1 MSDFQCKF
9 YLLDSAET
17 LECKEGNAEYSVK
30 IADRPFPDSLLS
42 FVYYDIN
49 SWEPRFH
56 EAERSLMAFY
66 QTRDTTCL
74 KPVQKLLDDFKDG
87 HPYFF
92 YLWLDWSNRLKQAT
106 PDCKNPTRLLP
117 HKELAHVPSNL
128 ATMQQQILRLFQT
141 VLDASITDVGF
152 SIRVQAYEQ
161 APSLQKFDFQP
172 MKISF
177 EFVDEKQFAEVL
189 YPQSMY
195 DLIDF
200 SLRKCVQEKIM
211 MRPCKNCGKYFALTV
226 HGSTEYC
233 SRVFDSRGRTC
244 KEVGAM
250 RQYVQSHAQDEL
262 LKIYRREYKRRFAWI
277 RAGKISQEAFS
288 AWSKEA
294 QKEKEKCETGKI
306 SKDEFTQWLY
316 RKYPIRRE

>member
-9 YLLDSAET
+9 YLLDGAET
-17 LECKEGNAEYSVK
+17 LECKEGNAEYVIK
-30 IADRPFPDSLLS
+30 IAGRPFPDSLLS
-42 FVYYDIN
+42 FVYYDVN
-49 SWEPRFH
+49 QWEDRFH
-56 EAERSLMAFY
+56 EAERALIKFY

-74 KPVQKLLDDFKDG
+74 KPVQKLLDDFKDE

-92 YLWLDWSNRLKQAT
+92 YLWLDWSDRLKQAAA
-106 PDCKNPTRLLP
+106 DCKNPTRLLP

-141 VLDASITDVGF
+141 VLDASITDIDF

-172 MKISF
+172 LKISF
-177 EFVDEKQFAEVL
+177 EFVGEKQLAEVL

-211 MRPCKNCGKYFALTV
+211 MR
-226 HGSTEYC
+226 
-233 SRVFDSRGRTC
+233 TC

-250 RQYVQSHAQDEL
+250 RQYLQSHAQDEL
-262 LKIYRREYKRRFAWI
+262 LKIYRREHKRRFAWI

-288 AWSKEA
+288 AWSKDA
-294 QKEKEKCETGKI
+294 QKEKEKCENGEIDQK
-306 SKDEFTQWLY
+306 EFTKWL
-316 RKYPIRRE
+316 KQ

>member
-9 YLLDSAET
+9 YLLDGAET
-17 LECKEGNAEYSVK
+17 LECKEGNAEYVIK
-30 IADRPFPDSLLS
+30 LADRPFPDSLLS

-56 EAERSLMAFY
+56 EADRALMEFY
-66 QTRDTTCL
+66 QSRDAKCL
-74 KPVQKLLDDFKDG
+74 KPVQKLLDDFKDE

-106 PDCKNPTRLLP
+106 PDCKNPTKLLP

-141 VLDASITDVGF
+141 VLDASITDMDF

-177 EFVDEKQFAEVL
+177 EFVEEKQFAEVL
-189 YPQSMY
+189 YPQNMY

-211 MRPCKNCGKYFALTV
+211 MR
-226 HGSTEYC
+226 
-233 SRVFDSRGRTC
+233 TC

-250 RQYVQSHAQDEL
+250 RQYLQSHAQDEL

-294 QKEKEKCETGKI
+294 QREKEKCENGKI
-306 SKDEFTQWLY
+306 SQGEFAQWLK
-316 RKYPIRRE
+316 R

>member
-9 YLLDSAET
+9 YLLDGAET
-17 LECKEGNAEYSVK
+17 LECKEGNAEYVIK

-56 EAERSLMAFY
+56 EADRALMEFY
-66 QTRDTTCL
+66 QSRDAKCL
-74 KPVQKLLDDFKDG
+74 KPVQKLLDDFKDE

-106 PDCKNPTRLLP
+106 PDCKNPTKLLP

-141 VLDASITDVGF
+141 VLDASISDIDF
-152 SIRVQAYEQ
+152 SIRMQAYEQ

-177 EFVDEKQFAEVL
+177 EFVEEKQFAEVL
-189 YPQSMY
+189 YPQNMY

-211 MRPCKNCGKYFALTV
+211 MR
-226 HGSTEYC
+226 
-233 SRVFDSRGRTC
+233 TC

-250 RQYVQSHAQDEL
+250 RQYLQSHAQDEL

-294 QKEKEKCETGKI
+294 QKEKEKCEAGEI
-306 SKDEFTQWLY
+306 SQGEFAQWLK
-316 RKYPIRRE
+316 R

>member
-17 LECKEGNAEYSVK
+17 LECKDGNAEYVIK

-56 EAERSLMAFY
+56 EADRALMEFY
-66 QTRDTTCL
+66 QSRDAKCL
-74 KPVQKLLDDFKDG
+74 KPVQRLLDDFKDE

-92 YLWLDWSNRLKQAT
+92 CLWLDWSDRLKQAEA

-141 VLDASITDVGF
+141 VLDASITDVDF
-152 SIRVQAYEQ
+152 SIRVQTYEQ
-161 APSLQKFDFQP
+161 APSLPIFDFQP

-177 EFVDEKQFAEVL
+177 EFVRGKQLTEVL

-200 SLRKCVQEKIM
+200 SLRECVQQRIA
-211 MRPCKNCGKYFALTV
+211 MRTCKNCGRYFALTV

-233 SRVFDSRGRTC
+233 SRVFDGRGRTC

-294 QKEKEKCETGKI
+294 QKEKEKCENGKI
-306 SKDEFTQWLY
+306 SQGEFVQWLK
-316 RKYPIRRE
+316 R